1 MFETIKKDWQDGK
14 IISIEDVMFFSEQE
28 TLKRFEWLKKID
40 LEFYGKVEDCTNCG
54 KKIRLVNKRNGF
66 CLDCT
71 IDQAKTMNI
80 EKLDSFSKSC
90 EEIKDIMRELN
101 GIKN

>member
-28 TLKRFEWLKKID
+28 TLKRFEWLKKEIWNSKIQSGD
-40 LEFYGKVEDCTNCG
+40 VKIVLEDVEQQ
-54 KKIRLVNKRNGF
+54 
-66 CLDCT
+66 